1 MNVGA
6 ARQHFELDAD
16 RVEAIL
22 AEGRERAGHGDFSSI
37 LARARA
43 GEEISTAE
51 AAALWFAEIDVE
63 TLYEAAR
70 ESQARRALP
79 LETFSP
85 LYLTNTCDAE
95 CKMCGMRR
103 DNDALVRETAPLEQ
117 VEEQLHTL
125 KKRGMNAV
133 ALLTG
138 EYRQDRRGWAIDF
151 VNRALRTTEELEFG
165 HVLINIGSLD
175 PHELD
180 TLLDGISRQPDG
192 SIAPKV
198 TMCTFQESYS
208 RDFYVRFMGQSEGNP
223 RADYDRRLANFDRA
237 RAAGMRVANPGV
249 LIGLNPD
256 IAFEMTALILHTR
269 HLLESGMEVYL
280 SVPRLRLTAGG
291 LSPRGAS
298 DDEFIRLVSLLAL
311 AVPDG
316 KVVLTTREPKEI
328 QHKLVPICT
337 VLSAGSASVTPYT
350 EDSAHFPLETSQFE
364 VIDQRPFE
372 DILAEYGADGSEIV
386 NFTSPRVPPNA

>member
-1 MNVGA
+1 MGA
-6 ARQHFELDAD
+6 ERQHFELDAE

-22 AEGRERAGHGDFSSI
+22 AAGRGRAGSGEVSSI
-37 LARARA
+37 VARARD
-43 GEEISTAE
+43 GEGLSCEE
-51 AAALWFAEIDVE
+51 AATLWFSEIDHE
-63 TLYEAAR
+63 ALYHAAR
-70 ESQARRALP
+70 ASLARRAVA

-85 LYLTNTCDAE
+85 LYMTNTCDAE
-95 CKMCGMRR
+95 CRMCGMRR
-103 DNDALVRETAPLEQ
+103 DNDALVRKTAPLEQ
-117 VEEQLHTL
+117 VEGQLQTL

-138 EYRQDRRGWAIDF
+138 EYRAERRGWAIDF
-151 VNRALRTTEELEFG
+151 VNQALRRTEQLDFG

-175 PHELD
+175 PDELD
-180 TLLDGISRQPDG
+180 ALLDGISRHADG
-192 SIAPKV
+192 SIAPKI
-198 TMCTFQESYS
+198 TMCTFQETYS
-208 RDFYVRFMGQSEGNP
+208 RDYYGRFMGQSDDNP

-237 RAAGMRVANPGV
+237 RDAGMRVANPGV

-269 HLLESGMEVYL
+269 HLLEAGMEVYL
-280 SVPRLRLTAGG
+280 SVPRLRQTAGG

-298 DDEFIRLVSLLAL
+298 DEEFIRLVSLLAL

-316 KVVLTTREPKEI
+316 KLVLTTREPKEI
-328 QHKLVPICT
+328 QQKLVPICT

-350 EDSAHFPLETSQFE
+350 EDGAQFPLETSQFE

-372 DILAEYGADGSEIV
+372 DILAEYAADGSEIV
-386 NFTSPRVPPNA
+386 NFASPRSPA